1 MDCLPIRIR
10 EREREDAKAGQ
21 LLKGTIVEGEG
32 KWSLLVV
39 RVPFFFVRAQ
49 GRSTRPKHTPLS
61 DACTIATSV
70 NRCTLPAHFPIHRE
84 SF

>member
-1 MDCLPIRIR
+1 MRRRVITAREACVIDCLPFRIRER

-32 KWSLLVV
+32 KWSLLAV

-49 GRSTRPKHTPLS
+49 GRSTRPTHTPLS
-61 DACTIATSV
+61 DA
-70 NRCTLPAHFPIHRE
+70 L
-84 SF
+84 